1 MTTSLSIRI
10 VGAREHNLQNISVD
24 IPKRS
29 LVVFTGV
36 SGSGKS
42 SLVFDTL
49 YSEAQRQLIETF
61 SSFARSRLPKISRPE
76 VDEVENIST
85 TITVDQRKLGSNPR
99 STVGTITEI
108 YTYLRLLFSRCGE
121 PLLGNSTLF
130 GFNNPDGACPA
141 CKGLG
146 TRLAMDLDALID
158 RDKSLSEGA
167 IQHRHFKPG
176 MASYRVLVASDYF
189 DMDKPLKEWSQTTL
203 DKLLYTK
210 KERVKKPRRGAVYN
224 VWFEGI
230 VETIQRRGLRHEDDQ
245 STVTGHGLQ
254 FYKAERCP
262 VCHGSRINERARK
275 VRVNSKTIP
284 ELVEMELTEFRGW
297 LNTIKGPLPDPMVR
311 RMSEVAQ
318 NLIDIG
324 VGYLN
329 LNRGVGTLSGGE
341 SQRVKMARQLGCDLV
356 DLTYIFDEPS
366 VGLHQRDIAQLV
378 STLKRIREKGNT
390 VLVVEHDPA
399 IIREADW
406 LIDVGPG
413 AGRQGGR
420 VVFTGTYGEL
430 LKSATLTGKL
440 LTKRST
446 HRNLRRE
453 RKSWMEI
460 RNASV
465 HNLKNISIK
474 LPTGVFVCVTGVA
487 GSGKSSLILDVFA
500 KTHPGAI
507 VVDQSPVGRS
517 SRSNPA
523 TYVGVFDL
531 IRNEFGQAT
540 GKHASYFSFNSHGAC
555 PKCKGTGQLKVEMH
569 FLEPVTVTCDECEG
583 RRYRPEVLRLRYK
596 GKAIHDVLRMTIGEA
611 IEFFESPETRRR
623 LTLLQDVG
631 LDYLELGQTVSSLS
645 GGEAQRI
652 KLAKELHKKGNI
664 YILDEPTTGLHL
676 ADIAKLL
683 AVINQLVDAGNT
695 VIVIEHNMEIVKNA
709 DWIIDMGP
717 EGGSRGGE
725 IIAEGAPEEISK
737 IERSYTGQYL
747 ANELKA

>member
-1 MTTSLSIRI
+1 
-10 VGAREHNLQNISVD
+10 
-24 IPKRS
+24 
-29 LVVFTGV
+29 V
-36 SGSGKS
+36 S
-42 SLVFDTL
+42 
-49 YSEAQRQLIETF
+49 
-61 SSFARSRLPKISRPE
+61 P
-76 VDEVENIST
+76 
-85 TITVDQRKLGSNPR
+85 
-99 STVGTITEI
+99 
-108 YTYLRLLFSRCGE
+108 
-121 PLLGNSTLF
+121 
-130 GFNNPDGACPA
+130 
-141 CKGLG
+141 
-146 TRLAMDLDALID
+146 
-158 RDKSLSEGA
+158 
-167 IQHRHFKPG
+167 
-176 MASYRVLVASDYF
+176 
-189 DMDKPLKEWSQTTL
+189 
-203 DKLLYTK
+203 
-210 KERVKKPRRGAVYN
+210 
-224 VWFEGI
+224 
-230 VETIQRRGLRHEDDQ
+230 
-245 STVTGHGLQ
+245 
-254 FYKAERCP
+254 
-262 VCHGSRINERARK
+262 
-275 VRVNSKTIP
+275 
-284 ELVEMELTEFRGW
+284 
-297 LNTIKGPLPDPMVR
+297 
-311 RMSEVAQ
+311 
-318 NLIDIG
+318 
-324 VGYLN
+324 
-329 LNRGVGTLSGGE
+329 E
-341 SQRVKMARQLGCDLV
+341 SQ
-356 DLTYIFDEPS
+356 
-366 VGLHQRDIAQLV
+366 AQ
-378 STLKRIREKGNT
+378 EK
-390 VLVVEHDPA
+390 
-399 IIREADW
+399 
-406 LIDVGPG
+406 
-413 AGRQGGR
+413 
-420 VVFTGTYGEL
+420 
-430 LKSATLTGKL
+430 
-440 LTKRST
+440 
-446 HRNLRRE
+446 
-453 RKSWMEI
+453 
-460 RNASV
+460 
-465 HNLKNISIK
+465 
-474 LPTGVFVCVTGVA
+474 
-487 GSGKSSLILDVFA
+487 
-500 KTHPGAI
+500 AI